1 MIRPYNVLYISFFQ
15 DLSLLILATDMSRHA
30 EILQEFKERSI
41 KFDSTS
47 SKDLTSLKLIL
58 IKVKKM
64 WNQNYYK
71 YIFFKKNREIKIIIN
86 IYIFFKN
93 REIIIIFYTKACDVS
108 NELRP
113 TDVSEL
119 WVERLMQ
126 EYFQQVSSLYFP

>member
-1 MIRPYNVLYISFFQ
+1 M
-15 DLSLLILATDMSRHA
+15 ARHA

-41 KFDSTS
+41 KFDSSS

-58 IKVKKM
+58 I
-64 WNQNYYK
+64 
-71 YIFFKKNREIKIIIN
+71 
-86 IYIFFKN
+86 
-93 REIIIIFYTKACDVS
+93 KACDVS

-126 EYFQQVSSLYFP
+126 EYFQQVGIIFILCILFIQLSLIYMGFVYLFRRKFNIC

>member
-1 MIRPYNVLYISFFQ
+1 M
-15 DLSLLILATDMSRHA
+15 ARHA

-41 KFDSTS
+41 KFDSSS

-58 IKVKKM
+58 I
-64 WNQNYYK
+64 
-71 YIFFKKNREIKIIIN
+71 
-86 IYIFFKN
+86 
-93 REIIIIFYTKACDVS
+93 KACDVS

-126 EYFQQVSSLYFP
+126 EYFQQVGIIFILYILFIFNYH

>member
-1 MIRPYNVLYISFFQ
+1 M
-15 DLSLLILATDMSRHA
+15 ARHA

-41 KFDSTS
+41 KFDSSS

-58 IKVKKM
+58 I
-64 WNQNYYK
+64 
-71 YIFFKKNREIKIIIN
+71 
-86 IYIFFKN
+86 
-93 REIIIIFYTKACDVS
+93 KACDVS

-126 EYFQQVSSLYFP
+126 EYFQQVGIIFILYILFIQLSLIFFMYLILFTSSITTG

>member
-1 MIRPYNVLYISFFQ
+1 M
-15 DLSLLILATDMSRHA
+15 ARHA

-41 KFDSTS
+41 KFDSNS

-58 IKVKKM
+58 I
-64 WNQNYYK
+64 
-71 YIFFKKNREIKIIIN
+71 
-86 IYIFFKN
+86 
-93 REIIIIFYTKACDVS
+93 KACDVS

-126 EYFQQVSSLYFP
+126 EYFQQVGIIFILCILFIFNYH